1 MTNNHVK
8 TSLMGKHKINK
19 VNVEIYFAPE
29 VIEAY
34 ASCDDISIINN
45 LKPGEEYDLYPLEMH
60 FKNIFEIVKSRVL
73 ELKTYE
79 MFFDNIEYEGH
90 KLIWRSN
97 YDEKS
102 KLMKIGVT
110 YSQMNNPKYED
121 ELAKAL
127 QEWWD
132 AEARGED
139 MDELIRKQFE
149 DGKDHPNKPTLVGFV
164 EAPKGTTH

>member
-1 MTNNHVK
+1 MTSNHVN
-8 TSLMGKHKINK
+8 TSLMGNHKINK
-19 VNVEIYFAPE
+19 VKVEIYFAPK
-29 VIEAY
+29 VIEAF
-34 ASCDDISIINN
+34 ASSDEIITINN
-45 LKPGEEYDLYPLEMH
+45 LKAGEEYDLYPLEMH

-90 KLIWRSN
+90 QLIWKSN
-97 YDEKS
+97 FDEKS

-110 YSQMNNPKYED
+110 YSRMNDPEYEE
-121 ELAKAL
+121 ELARAL

-139 MDELIRKQFE
+139 MDELIRKQF
-149 DGKDHPNKPTLVGFV
+149 DAGKDHPNKPTLAGFIPT
-164 EAPKGTTH
+164 PKKTIH

>member
-1 MTNNHVK
+1 MTSNHVN
-8 TSLMGKHKINK
+8 TSLMGNHKINK
-19 VNVEIYFAPE
+19 VKVEIYFAPK
-29 VIEAY
+29 VIEAF
-34 ASCDDISIINN
+34 ASSDEIIIINN
-45 LKPGEEYDLYPLEMH
+45 LKAGEEYDLYPLEMH

-79 MFFDNIEYEGH
+79 MFFDNIEYKGH
-90 KLIWRSN
+90 QLIWKSN
-97 YDEKS
+97 FDEKS

-110 YSQMNNPKYED
+110 YSRMNDPEYEE
-121 ELAKAL
+121 ELARAL

-149 DGKDHPNKPTLVGFV
+149 AGKDHPNKPKLVGFIP
-164 EAPKGTTH
+164 APNDTTH